1 MEEANNFGL
10 VQTIFTVPAQHSV
23 ALLVS
28 SKEMFVWK
36 AALEIVWGYVKEGKK
51 R

>member
-1 MEEANNFGL
+1 MEEANSFGL
-10 VQTIFTVPAQHSV
+10 VQTIFTVPAWHSA
-23 ALLVS
+23 ALLVA
-28 SKEMFVWK
+28 SKEMFAGK